1 MKAIL
6 VIDVDD
12 VSLYHADVYKN
23 DDKGNG
29 DLIMNYLPFKPM
41 PQKKNTI
48 IYQCKIDNEIP
59 IEFLEKAANQGYN
72 TCIDEI
78 LSQHVESVENA
89 LEITDEEADL
99 CGVQFWHDD

>member
-41 PQKKNTI
+41 PKKLTEADISWSERRGFRGGWNA
-48 IYQCKIDNEIP
+48 C
-59 IEFLEKAANQGYN
+59 L
-72 TCIDEI
+72 DEI
-78 LSQHVESVENA
+78 TGETE
-89 LEITDEEADL
+89 
-99 CGVQFWHDD
+99 